1 MAGTEYPKIPGPFRR
16 DPKTNLLTDE
26 WSSKEL
32 ELLGPLQIWNFT
44 EKVDGTN
51 VRIIWDGYRIS
62 WQGRTDRATFSADQT
77 AALEKI
83 FGTPERE
90 TLFEQS
96 FGDKP
101 AIIYGELYG
110 PGIQSGGV
118 YRNDIT
124 FVGFDAYIGGMWLMT
139 FTTAALLEDLGLE
152 SAPILLSGASIYEA
166 IELVSKGLPS
176 LVAEAGKS
184 ATSEGLVGTL
194 SLGMLNRRGERISVK
209 VKHVDFHKE

>member
-1 MAGTEYPKIPGPFRR
+1 MAGTEYPKIPGPFKR

-110 PGIQSGGV
+110 PGIQSGGI
-118 YRNDIT
+118 YRNDIS

-139 FTTAALLEDLGLE
+139 LTTAMLLEDLGLE
-152 SAPILLSGASIYEA
+152 SAPLLLFGASIYEA
-166 IELVSKGLPS
+166 IELVSRGIPS
-176 LVAEAGKS
+176 LVAE
-184 ATSEGLVGTL
+184 
-194 SLGMLNRRGERISVK
+194 
-209 VKHVDFHKE
+209 KETPPT